1 LAFLHPQNQISR
13 KESQRMP
20 NKATGRGFYGWWLLP
35 ILCLVYS
42 IPIGFALYGPP
53 VINTFMA
60 EDLGWQRG
68 QINVGYSIIGVMLGV
83 GALAIPWLIN
93 RFGPRKTLAIG
104 GVIITVCCVLMA
116 LLAPICLTV
125 GGQAYPVLYWV
136 ICFFLGL
143 GLSFSTVVPVQALVL
158 LWFNVHRALALG
170 LVLGGGAIGGFIY
183 PQIISAGILNYG
195 NDWRTG
201 YYIISLACLA
211 GAAIALMAVR
221 NRPEDL
227 GQHPDGLDP
236 EIEKA
241 AIAHTRH
248 RPIRTYRSPINWPF
262 RDAVKTR
269 SLWLIVGATGLIFF
283 LWQAVLTQT
292 PAHLQDRGFSP
303 TDPQLIFH
311 PAFIYGL
318 ILACSILGRLSVS
331 FLGEKFETRHLIAI
345 AGFSLLIGG
354 ALFITASKDNLWAA
368 YLYPLLSGFGFGA
381 TYVATP
387 LIVGN
392 YFGAA
397 SFPSIS
403 RITNPINSVF
413 QFASPAFAGYMFDI
427 YGSYQAAII
436 IACAGAL
443 IGVVLILF
451 CTPPKPHSDASS

>member
-1 LAFLHPQNQISR
+1 MEN
-13 KESQRMP
+13 QRMP
-20 NKATGRGFYGWWLLP
+20 NKATGSGFYGWWLLP

-53 VINTFMA
+53 VIYTFMA

-68 QINVGYSIIGVMLGV
+68 QINIGYSIIGIMLGM
-83 GALAIPWLIN
+83 GALFIPWLIN

-104 GVIITVCCVLMA
+104 GIIIAICSVLMA
-116 LLAPICLTV
+116 LMAQVCITIA
-125 GGQAYPVLYWV
+125 GTSYPFMYWI

-183 PQIISAGILNYG
+183 PQVISAGIISYG
-195 NDWRTG
+195 NDWRVG
-201 YYIISLACLA
+201 WY
-211 GAAIALMAVR
+211 AIALACVVGAVIALIAVR

-227 GQHPDGLDP
+227 GQHPDGMTP
-236 EIEKA
+236 MAERA
-241 AIAHTRH
+241 AIAHTKH
-248 RPIRTYRSPINWPF
+248 RLIRTYRTPVNWSF

-269 SLWLIVGATGLIFF
+269 ALWLIVAAIGLIFF

-303 TDPQLIFH
+303 TDPQLLLH

-318 ILACSILGRLSVS
+318 ILACSIIGRLSVS
-331 FLGEKFETRHLIAI
+331 FLGEKFETRYLIAI
-345 AGFSLLIGG
+345 AGFSLAVGG
-354 ALFITASKDNLWAA
+354 VLFIMASKDTLWAV
-368 YLYPLLSGFGFGA
+368 YLYPLLAGLGFGT
-381 TYVATP
+381 TYVASP

-403 RITNPINSVF
+403 RITNPITSIF
-413 QFASPAFAGYMFDI
+413 QFASPAFAGFMFDI
-427 YGSYQAAII
+427 YGSYNSAII

-443 IGVVLILF
+443 AGVVLILF
-451 CTPPKPHSDASS
+451 CTPPKPRTDAPG

>member
-1 LAFLHPQNQISR
+1 
-13 KESQRMP
+13 MP
-20 NKATGRGFYGWWLLP
+20 NKATGSGFYGWWLLP

-53 VINTFMA
+53 VIYTYMA
-60 EDLGWQRG
+60 ESLGWQRG
-68 QINVGYSIIGVMLGV
+68 QINVGYSIIGIMLGV

-93 RFGPRKTLAIG
+93 RFGPRKTMALG
-104 GVIITVCCVLMA
+104 GIIIALCCVLMA
-116 LLAPICLTV
+116 PLAQVCITIAGHP
-125 GGQAYPVLYWV
+125 YPVLYWI

-183 PQIISAGILNYG
+183 PQVISAGIINYG
-195 NDWRTG
+195 NDWRVG
-201 YYIISLACLA
+201 WYIIALACLA
-211 GAAIALMAVR
+211 GAVIALIAVR

-227 GQHPDGLDP
+227 GQHADGLAP
-236 EIEKA
+236 EAEQA
-241 AIAHTRH
+241 AIAHARH
-248 RPIRTYRSPINWPF
+248 RLIRTYRTPFNWSF
-262 RDAVKTR
+262 QDAVKTR
-269 SLWLIVGATGLIFF
+269 SLWLIVGATAFIFF

-303 TDPQLIFH
+303 ADPQLIFH

-318 ILACSILGRLSVS
+318 ILACSIIGRLSVS
-331 FLGEKFETRHLIAI
+331 FLGEKIETRYLIAI
-345 AGFSLLIGG
+345 AGFSLLLGG
-354 ALFITASKDNLWAA
+354 ILFTIASRDNLWIA
-368 YLYPLLSGFGFGA
+368 YLYPLMAGFGFGT

-403 RITNPINSVF
+403 RITNPVNSIF
-413 QFASPAFAGYMFDI
+413 QFAAPAFAGYMYDI
-427 YGSYQAAII
+427 YGNYEAAMI
-436 IACAGAL
+436 IACTGGL
-443 IGVVLILF
+443 IGVVLVLF
-451 CTPPKPHSDASS
+451 CTPPKPHTGASG

>member
-1 LAFLHPQNQISR
+1 
-13 KESQRMP
+13 MP
-20 NKATGRGFYGWWLLP
+20 NKATVSGFYGWWLLP

-53 VINTFMA
+53 VIYTFMA

-68 QINVGYSIIGVMLGV
+68 QINVGYSIIGIMLGM
-83 GALAIPWLIN
+83 GALVIPWLIN

-104 GVIITVCCVLMA
+104 GIIIALCCVLMA
-116 LLAPICLTV
+116 LLAQVCMIFS
-125 GGQAYPVLYWV
+125 GHSYPVLYWI

-143 GLSFSTVVPVQALVL
+143 GLSLSSVVPTQALVL

-183 PQIISAGILNYG
+183 PQIISAGIIDYG
-195 NDWRTG
+195 NDWRVG
-201 YYIISLACLA
+201 WYIIALACLA
-211 GAAIALMAVR
+211 GAVIALIAVR

-236 EIEKA
+236 AVEQA
-241 AIAHTRH
+241 AIAHARH
-248 RPIRTYRSPINWPF
+248 SPIRTYHTAFSWRF
-262 RDAVKTR
+262 EDAVKTH
-269 SLWLIVGATGLIFF
+269 SLWLLVATTSFLFF

-292 PAHLQDRGFSP
+292 PAHLHDRGFSP
-303 TDPQLIFH
+303 SDAQLIFQ

-318 ILACSILGRLSVS
+318 ILACSIIGRLSVS
-331 FLGEKFETRHLIAI
+331 FVGEKIETRYFISI
-345 AGFSLLIGG
+345 AGFSLLAGG
-354 ALFITASKDNLWAA
+354 ILFTIASKDNLWAA
-368 YLYPLLSGFGFGA
+368 YLYPLLAGFGFGA

-403 RITNPINSVF
+403 RITNPVNSIF
-413 QFASPAFAGYMFDI
+413 QFGAPAFAGYMYDI
-427 YGSYQAAII
+427 NGNYDTAML
-436 IACAGAL
+436 IACAGGL
-443 IGVVLILF
+443 IGAVLILF
-451 CTPPKPHSDASS
+451 CTPPKPHTDNPG

>member
-1 LAFLHPQNQISR
+1 MSDKIKGA
-13 KESQRMP
+13 
-20 NKATGRGFYGWWLLP
+20 GFYGWWLLP

-53 VINTFMA
+53 VINTYMA
-60 EDLGWQRG
+60 ESLGWQRG
-68 QINVGYSIIGVMLGV
+68 QINVGYSIIGIMLGV

-93 RFGPRKTLAIG
+93 RFGPRKTIAIG
-104 GVIITVCCVLMA
+104 GMIITVCCVLMA

-195 NDWRTG
+195 NDWRVG
-201 YYIISLACLA
+201 YYIIAMACLA
-211 GAAIALMAVR
+211 GAAIALIAVR

-236 EIEKA
+236 ELEKA
-241 AIAHTRH
+241 AIAHARH

-269 SLWLIVGATGLIFF
+269 SIWLIVAATGLIFF

-292 PAHLQDRGFSP
+292 PAHMHDRGFSP
-303 TDPQLIFH
+303 TDAQLIFH

-345 AGFSLLIGG
+345 AGFSLLVGG
-354 ALFITASKDNLWAA
+354 ALFMIASKDNLWAA

-403 RITNPINSVF
+403 RITNPINSIF
-413 QFASPAFAGYMFDI
+413 QFASPAFAGYMYDI
-427 YGSYQAAII
+427 NGSYQAAIV

-451 CTPPKPHSDASS
+451 CTPPRPPASAGR

>member
-1 LAFLHPQNQISR
+1 
-13 KESQRMP
+13 MP
-20 NKATGRGFYGWWLLP
+20 NKATGSGFYGWWLLP

-53 VINTFMA
+53 VIYTYMA
-60 EDLGWQRG
+60 ESLGWQRG
-68 QINVGYSIIGVMLGV
+68 QVNVGYSIIGVMLGM
-83 GALAIPWLIN
+83 GALVIPWLIN

-104 GVIITVCCVLMA
+104 GIIIALCCVLMA
-116 LLAPICLTV
+116 LMAQVCLTV
-125 GGQAYPVLYWV
+125 AGHAYPVMYWI

-143 GLSFSTVVPVQALVL
+143 GLSLSTVVPIQTLVL

-183 PQIISAGILNYG
+183 PQVISASIVSYG
-195 NDWRTG
+195 NDWRVG
-201 YYIISLACLA
+201 WYAIAVACLA
-211 GAAIALMAVR
+211 GAVIALIAVR

-227 GQHPDGLDP
+227 GQHPDGMDP
-236 EIEKA
+236 GAEQA
-241 AIAHTRH
+241 AMAHVRH
-248 RPIRTYRSPINWPF
+248 RPIMTYRTTLAWSF

-269 SLWLIVGATGLIFF
+269 SLWLIVATTAFVFF

-292 PAHLQDRGFSP
+292 PAHLHDRGFSP
-303 TDPQLIFH
+303 VDPNLIFH

-318 ILACSILGRLSVS
+318 ILAFSIIGRLGVS
-331 FLGEKFETRHLIAI
+331 FLGEKIETRFLISI
-345 AGFSLLIGG
+345 AGFSLLAGG
-354 ALFITASKDNLWAA
+354 ILFTVASRDNLWAA
-368 YLYPLLSGFGFGA
+368 YLYPLLAGFGFGT

-403 RITNPINSVF
+403 RITNPVNSIF
-413 QFASPAFAGYMFDI
+413 QFAAPAFAGYMYDI
-427 YGSYQAAII
+427 NGNYDMAMF

-443 IGVVLILF
+443 IGAVLILF
-451 CTPPKPHSDASS
+451 CTPPKAHRDASG

>member
-1 LAFLHPQNQISR
+1 MSEKIKGA
-13 KESQRMP
+13 
-20 NKATGRGFYGWWLLP
+20 GFYGWWLLP

-68 QINVGYSIIGVMLGV
+68 QVNVGYSIIGVMLGM
-83 GALAIPWLIN
+83 GALIIPWLIN
-93 RFGPRKTLAIG
+93 RFGPRKTIAIG
-104 GVIITVCCVLMA
+104 GIIIALCSVLMA
-116 LLAPICLTV
+116 LLAQVCITV
-125 GGQAYPVLYWV
+125 AGHPYPVMYWI

-143 GLSFSTVVPVQALVL
+143 GLSFSTVVPIQTLVL

-183 PQIISAGILNYG
+183 PQLISASIINYG
-195 NDWRTG
+195 NDWRVG
-201 YYIISLACLA
+201 WY
-211 GAAIALMAVR
+211 AIALACVIGAVIALIAVR

-236 EIEKA
+236 EAERA
-241 AIAHTRH
+241 AIAHTKH
-248 RPIRTYRSPINWPF
+248 RLIRTYRTPVNWSF

-269 SLWLIVGATGLIFF
+269 SLWLIVAATAFIFF

-303 TDPQLIFH
+303 VDTQLIFH

-318 ILACSILGRLSVS
+318 ILACSIIGRLSVS
-331 FLGEKFETRHLIAI
+331 FLGEKFETRYLIAI
-345 AGFSLLIGG
+345 AGFSLLVGG
-354 ALFITASKDNLWAA
+354 VLFTVASRDNLWAA
-368 YLYPLLSGFGFGA
+368 YLYPLLAGFGFGA

-392 YFGAA
+392 YFGVA

-403 RITNPINSVF
+403 RITNPVNSIF
-413 QFASPAFAGYMFDI
+413 QFAAPAFAGFMFDI
-427 YGSYQAAII
+427 YGSYGTAML
-436 IACAGAL
+436 IACSGAL
-443 IGVVLILF
+443 VGVVLILF
-451 CTPPKPHSDASS
+451 CTPPKPHTDAHG

>member
-1 LAFLHPQNQISR
+1 
-13 KESQRMP
+13 MP
-20 NKATGRGFYGWWLLP
+20 NKAIGRGFYGWWLLP

-53 VINTFMA
+53 VINTYMA
-60 EDLGWQRG
+60 ESLGWQRG
-68 QINVGYSIIGVMLGV
+68 QINVGYSIIGIMLGV

-93 RFGPRKTLAIG
+93 RFGPRKTIAIG

-125 GGQAYPVLYWV
+125 GGQEYPVLYWV

-183 PQIISAGILNYG
+183 PQFISAGILNYG
-195 NDWRTG
+195 NDWRAG
-201 YYIISLACLA
+201 YYIIALACLA
-211 GAAIALMAVR
+211 GAAIALIAVR

-236 EIEKA
+236 QAEQA
-241 AIAHTRH
+241 AIAHARH
-248 RPIRTYRSPINWPF
+248 RPIKTYRSPVNWQF
-262 RDAVKTR
+262 RDAIKTR
-269 SLWLIVGATGLIFF
+269 SLWLIVVATGFIFF

-292 PAHLQDRGFSP
+292 PAHMQDRGFSP

-318 ILACSILGRLSVS
+318 ILACSIIGRLSVS
-331 FLGEKFETRHLIAI
+331 FLGEKFESRHLIAI
-345 AGFSLLIGG
+345 AGFSLLVGG
-354 ALFITASKDNLWAA
+354 ALFIIASKDNLWAA
-368 YLYPLLSGFGFGA
+368 YLYPLLAGFGFGA
-381 TYVATP
+381 TYVSTP

-403 RITNPINSVF
+403 RITNPINSIF
-413 QFASPAFAGYMFDI
+413 QFASPAFAGYMYDI
-427 YGSYQAAII
+427 NGSYQAAII

-443 IGVVLILF
+443 VGVVLILF
-451 CTPPKPHSDASS
+451 CTPPRPPASAR

>member
-1 LAFLHPQNQISR
+1 
-13 KESQRMP
+13 MP
-20 NKATGRGFYGWWLLP
+20 NKATGSGFYGWWLLP

-53 VINTFMA
+53 VIYTFMA

-68 QINVGYSIIGVMLGV
+68 QVNVGYSIIGIMLGV

-104 GVIITVCCVLMA
+104 GIIICLSCVLMA
-116 LLAPICLTV
+116 LLAQTIATIAGHSYPI
-125 GGQAYPVLYWV
+125 LYWV
-136 ICFFLGL
+136 ICFFVGL
-143 GLSFSTVVPVQALVL
+143 GLSFSTVVPIQALVL

-183 PQIISAGILNYG
+183 PQIISAGIVSFG
-195 NDWRTG
+195 NDWRVG
-201 YYIISLACLA
+201 WYIIALACLA
-211 GAAIALMAVR
+211 GAVIALIAVR

-227 GQHPDGLDP
+227 GQHPDGLSP
-236 EIEKA
+236 QAEQA
-241 AIAHTRH
+241 AIAHTKH
-248 RPIRTYRSPINWPF
+248 RLIKTYRTPVNWQFP
-262 RDAVKTR
+262 DAVRTR
-269 SLWLIVGATGLIFF
+269 ALWLIVGATGFIYF

-292 PAHLQDRGFSP
+292 PAHLHDRGFSP
-303 TDPQLIFH
+303 TDPQLLFQ

-318 ILACSILGRLSVS
+318 ILACSIIGRLSVS
-331 FLGEKFETRHLIAI
+331 FLGEKIEARYLIGI
-345 AGFSLLIGG
+345 AGFSLLVGG
-354 ALFITASKDNLWAA
+354 VLFTVASRDNLLAA
-368 YLYPLLSGFGFGA
+368 YIYPLLSGFGFGTA
-381 TYVATP
+381 YVATP

-413 QFASPAFAGYMFDI
+413 QFASPAFAGYMYDI
-427 YGSYQAAII
+427 NGNYDTAMF

-451 CTPPKPHSDASS
+451 CTPPKPHTDAHG

>member
-1 LAFLHPQNQISR
+1 VSDKIRGS
-13 KESQRMP
+13 
-20 NKATGRGFYGWWLLP
+20 GFYGWWLLP

-53 VINTFMA
+53 VIYTFMA

-68 QINVGYSIIGVMLGV
+68 QVNVGYSIIGIMLGM

-104 GVIITVCCVLMA
+104 GVITTVCCVLMA
-116 LLAPICLTV
+116 LLAQVGTPIA
-125 GGQAYPVLYWV
+125 GHSYPILYWV

-183 PQIISAGILNYG
+183 PQIISAGIINYG
-195 NDWRTG
+195 NDWRVG
-201 YYIISLACLA
+201 WYIIALACLA
-211 GAAIALMAVR
+211 GAVIALIAVR

-236 EIEKA
+236 AAEKA

-248 RPIRTYRSPINWPF
+248 RLIRTYRTPVNWSF
-262 RDAVKTR
+262 QDAVRTR
-269 SLWLIVGATGLIFF
+269 SLWLIVGATGFIYF

-292 PAHLQDRGFSP
+292 PAHLLDRGFSP
-303 TDPQLIFH
+303 TDPHILFQ

-318 ILACSILGRLSVS
+318 ILACSIIGRLSVS
-331 FLGEKFETRHLIAI
+331 FVGEKIETRYLIAI
-345 AGFSLLIGG
+345 AGFSLLVGG
-354 ALFITASKDNLWAA
+354 VLFTVASKDNLYAA
-368 YLYPLLSGFGFGA
+368 YIYPLLSGFGFGA
-381 TYVATP
+381 AYVSTP

-403 RITNPINSVF
+403 RITNPVNSVF
-413 QFASPAFAGYMFDI
+413 QFMSPAFAGYMYDI
-427 YGSYQAAII
+427 CGNYDAAML
-436 IACAGAL
+436 IACSGGL
-443 IGVVLILF
+443 IGAVLILF
-451 CTPPKPHSDASS
+451 CTPPKPHT